1 MFVESFYHIFL
12 LLMHPIL
19 KSCQVNLHS
28 SLRDNNKAV
37 KYSDQSENS
46 SWHVLGFEKYRLVAD
61 WSVKN
66 VSPNG
71 MADWSVQNVNPRDVV
86 RC

>member
-1 MFVESFYHIFL
+1 MFVESFYHIFS

-19 KSCQVNLHS
+19 KSCQVNLNS

-46 SWHVLGFEKYRLVAD
+46 SWHVKIVYYPIGKQLLACILA
-61 WSVKN
+61 N
-66 VSPNG
+66 QTT
-71 MADWSVQNVNPRDVV
+71 AL
-86 RC
+86 